1 MHFDYRLLVFK
12 TVAEKMSFTRAAKEL
27 FTSQP
32 SVTNHIKELE
42 KEVGVPLF
50 DRLGNRIHLTEA
62 GKLLYG
68 FAVQIEMLYKQFDE
82 KISEMRNINS
92 GNLRVGASTTISQFI
107 LPKILASYKS
117 RFPSISVTLNNG
129 NSGQIEE
136 LLIDKK
142 IDIGIIEGN
151 SNLPEINY
159 ENFLNDEIVLVV
171 SAQNRLIQKD
181 EINLDEL
188 KSIPLVIRESGSGT
202 LDVVDS
208 ALSKHNMNRNSL
220 TIEMLLG
227 STASIKEYLKYSD
240 SAAFISINAI
250 QNELIRNE
258 LRIIEIEDFQIFR
271 TFQFIS
277 LIGNHST
284 LITHFKNFS
293 KRATFI

>member
-42 KEVGVPLF
+42 KEVGAALF
-50 DRLGNRIHLTEA
+50 DRLGNKIHLTEA

-68 FAVQIEMLYKQFDE
+68 YAEKIASLYKQFDE
-82 KISEMRNINS
+82 KISEMKNINS
-92 GNLRVGASTTISQFI
+92 GNLRIGASTTISQFI

-117 RFPSISVTLNNG
+117 RFPSIAVTLSNG
-129 NSGQIEE
+129 NSAQIET
-136 LLIDKK
+136 LLTNKK
-142 IDIGIIEGN
+142 IDIGVIEGN

-159 ENFLNDEIVLVV
+159 ENFLNDEIVLVI
-171 SAQNRLIQKD
+171 SAQNRLIQKG
-181 EINLDEL
+181 EISLDEL

-202 LDVVDS
+202 LDVIDS

-220 TIEMLLG
+220 MIEMQLG
-227 STASIKEYLKYSD
+227 STASIIEYLKFSD

-250 QNELIRNE
+250 QNELMRNE
-258 LRIIEIEDFQIFR
+258 LRIIEIENFQISR
-271 TFQFIS
+271 TFQFIT
-277 LIGNHST
+277 LIGNHSN
-284 LITHFKNFS
+284 LITHFKSFS
-293 KRATFI
+293 KRAAT